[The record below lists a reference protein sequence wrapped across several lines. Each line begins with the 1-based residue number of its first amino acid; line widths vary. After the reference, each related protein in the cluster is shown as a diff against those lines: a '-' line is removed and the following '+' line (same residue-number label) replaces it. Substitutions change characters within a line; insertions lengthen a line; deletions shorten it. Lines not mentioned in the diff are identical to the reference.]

1 MTRSRKGSRGRR
13 RGAPTGRDGRSG
25 DERHGVERAAHDGDA
40 RGRRDTRPPD
50 SRQHQGAPSRPTQ
63 AAAAAADTA
72 SRVASRQARTRP
84 LRQLLEGI
92 GTPDPAPFQPDPF
105 QLEAL
110 AALEHEDVLVT
121 APTGSGKTW
130 IAREEIRRLLAE
142 GKRAW
147 YTSPLKALTNS
158 KFHEFTAEFGD
169 EQVGIL
175 TGDRKE
181 RSDAPLIVG
190 TTEVY
195 RNQLFDAL
203 RRGEQLQADLVIL
216 DEAHYLADEERGHVW
231 EEAIILTPPR
241 VRMLLLSATVGRA
254 EEFADWIAEVRG
266 HPCRVIPRPGARPV
280 PLRAAFLFPDGGL
293 TPLFDERGHFNN
305 EIARFTQTS
314 KAERQG
320 AHGRF
325 QRGGPPQRRAGMPEM
340 PPSILLA
347 ALASYDLLPAI
358 VFLPTRRR
366 CDEAA
371 AEAAYA
377 PRRGAG
383 PERREARRRVL
394 EGLAEQYPEVRK
406 HRHWDMVLRG
416 GVASHHAGHLPAW
429 KLAIERLMSAGLLD
443 SIFATMTVAAGVDFP
458 ARTVVLENIDV
469 RRGRGWQ
476 SLTASE
482 LQQMTGRA
490 GRRGRDRVGFIV
502 AAPGL
507 HQNPQ
512 KLATLLHADPDP
524 LESQFRATYT
534 TLLNLLDAY
543 GTFAQVREIAERSY
557 ARRDAA
563 AEVARIEA
571 ARVDAEQRLQ
581 TKLTEAGCD
590 LPPDVARGLERLA
603 SARSRLLEEAPQTS
617 ADAYLRWLD
626 KEVVPGRVV
635 SVGRGSRRLV
645 FVTERRGDGLAG
657 VRDNGKRVTL
667 ALERIGRVWDETH
680 ALNEAARDAAFE
692 LVQSNRATPL
702 REPRLREARSPTEE
716 AVALINDLIESL
728 GGGRGEG
735 DGERGR
741 CEEALWSVMQEAE
754 AVERLGRRLEAVRG
768 EVWQPFERRARA
780 LHHFGY
786 LDFFAERVTER
797 GRWLADLRLDRPLL
811 VGEAIGRGLF
821 ASLDAPRAA
830 GLMAALAADAERD
843 YGELELDDALI
854 TALAKFDRIAYD
866 VASVEWQQDIEPAP
880 EINFSAAATAA
891 RWAAG
896 MDWPTLVRRTRAEEG
911 DLFRMLSRTGE
922 SLLQVSNLTD
932 AHPEAARVAAQAAS
946 AVLRE
951 PVRSEAAV

>member
-1 MTRSRKGSRGRR
+1 
-13 RGAPTGRDGRSG
+13 
-25 DERHGVERAAHDGDA
+25 
-40 RGRRDTRPPD
+40 
-50 SRQHQGAPSRPTQ
+50 
-63 AAAAAADTA
+63 
-72 SRVASRQARTRP
+72 
-84 LRQLLEGI
+84 
-92 GTPDPAPFQPDPF
+92 
-105 QLEAL
+105 
-110 AALEHEDVLVT
+110 
-121 APTGSGKTW
+121 
-130 IAREEIRRLLAE
+130 
-142 GKRAW
+142 
-147 YTSPLKALTNS
+147 
-158 KFHEFTAEFGD
+158 
-169 EQVGIL
+169 
-175 TGDRKE
+175 
-181 RSDAPLIVG
+181 
-190 TTEVY
+190 
-195 RNQLFDAL
+195 
-203 RRGEQLQADLVIL
+203 
-216 DEAHYLADEERGHVW
+216 
-231 EEAIILTPPR
+231 
-241 VRMLLLSATVGRA
+241 
-254 EEFADWIAEVRG
+254 
-266 HPCRVIPRPGARPV
+266 V

-293 TPLFDERGHFNN
+293 TPLLDERGHFNN
-305 EIARFTQTS
+305 EIARFMQTS
-314 KAERQG
+314 KSERQG
-320 AHGRF
+320 SQGRF
-325 QRGGPPQRRAGMPEM
+325 QRGSQRRAGMPEM

-347 ALASYDLLPAI
+347 ALGSYDLLPAI

-377 PRRGAG
+377 PRRGVG
-383 PERREARRRVL
+383 PERREARRRLL
-394 EGLAEQYPEVRK
+394 EELAEQYPEVRK
-406 HRHWDMVLRG
+406 HRHWEMVLKG

-429 KLAIERLMSAGLLD
+429 KLAIEKLMSAGLLD
-443 SIFATMTVAAGVDFP
+443 AIFATMTVAAGVDFP
-458 ARTVVLENIDV
+458 ARTVVLENIDE
-469 RRGRGWQ
+469 RRGQGWQ
-476 SLTASE
+476 TLSASQ

-512 KLATLLHADPDP
+512 KLASLLHADPDP

-534 TLLNLLDAY
+534 TLLNLLDAF

-563 AEVARIEA
+563 EEAARIERT
-571 ARVDAEQRLQ
+571 RVEAEQRLQ
-581 TKLTEAGCD
+581 LKLSEAGCD
-590 LPPDVARGLERLA
+590 LPPEVARGLERLA
-603 SARSRLLEEAPQTS
+603 SARSRLLEDAPQTRT
-617 ADAYLRWLD
+617 DAYLRWLD

-667 ALERIGRVWDETH
+667 ALERIGRVWEETH
-680 ALNEAARDAAFE
+680 ALNESARDTAFE
-692 LVQSNRATPL
+692 LVQTNRATPL
-702 REPRLREARSPTEE
+702 REPRLREARSSTEE
-716 AVALINDLIESL
+716 AVALISHLIESL
-728 GGGRGEG
+728 AGG
-735 DGERGR
+735 DGNRAR

-754 AVERLGRRLEAVRG
+754 SIERLGRRLESLRG
-768 EVWQPFERRARA
+768 EAWHPFERRARA

-866 VASVEWQQDIEPAP
+866 VGSVEWQQDIEPAP

-896 MDWPTLVRRTRAEEG
+896 MDWATLVRRTRAEEG

-932 AHPEAARVAAQAAS
+932 AHPAAARIAAQAAS

>member
-1 MTRSRKGSRGRR
+1 
-13 RGAPTGRDGRSG
+13 
-25 DERHGVERAAHDGDA
+25 
-40 RGRRDTRPPD
+40 
-50 SRQHQGAPSRPTQ
+50 
-63 AAAAAADTA
+63 
-72 SRVASRQARTRP
+72 
-84 LRQLLEGI
+84 
-92 GTPDPAPFQPDPF
+92 
-105 QLEAL
+105 
-110 AALEHEDVLVT
+110 
-121 APTGSGKTW
+121 
-130 IAREEIRRLLAE
+130 
-142 GKRAW
+142 
-147 YTSPLKALTNS
+147 
-158 KFHEFTAEFGD
+158 
-169 EQVGIL
+169 
-175 TGDRKE
+175 
-181 RSDAPLIVG
+181 
-190 TTEVY
+190 
-195 RNQLFDAL
+195 
-203 RRGEQLQADLVIL
+203 
-216 DEAHYLADEERGHVW
+216 
-231 EEAIILTPPR
+231 
-241 VRMLLLSATVGRA
+241 
-254 EEFADWIAEVRG
+254 
-266 HPCRVIPRPGARPV
+266 
-280 PLRAAFLFPDGGL
+280 LRAAFLFPDGGL

-305 EIARFTQTS
+305 EIARFMQTS
-314 KAERQG
+314 KSERQS

-325 QRGGPPQRRAGMPEM
+325 QRGPQRRAGMPEM

-347 ALASYDLLPAI
+347 ALGSYDLLPAI

-377 PRRGAG
+377 PRRGVG

-394 EGLAEQYPEVRK
+394 EELAEQYPEVRK

-429 KLAIERLMSAGLLD
+429 KLAIEKLMSAGLLD
-443 SIFATMTVAAGVDFP
+443 AIFATMTVAAGVDFP

-469 RRGRGWQ
+469 RRGQGWQ
-476 SLTASE
+476 TLSASQ

-512 KLATLLHADPDP
+512 KLASLLHADPDP

-557 ARRDAA
+557 ARRAA
-563 AEVARIEA
+563 AEEATRIEQ
-571 ARVDAEQRLQ
+571 ARAEAERRLQ
-581 TKLTEAGCD
+581 TKLSEAGCD
-590 LPPDVARGLERLA
+590 LPPEVARGLERLA
-603 SARSRLLEEAPQTS
+603 SARSRLLEEAPQTRT
-617 ADAYLRWLD
+617 DAYLRWLD

-635 SVGRGSRRLV
+635 SVGRGNRRLV

-667 ALERIGRVWDETH
+667 ALERIGRVWEETH
-680 ALNEAARDAAFE
+680 ALNESARDAAFE
-692 LVQSNRATPL
+692 LVQTNRATPL
-702 REPRLREARSPTEE
+702 REPRLREARSSTEE

-728 GGGRGEG
+728 AGGVG
-735 DGERGR
+735 DRTR
-741 CEEALWSVMQEAE
+741 CEEALWSVTQEAE
-754 AVERLGRRLEAVRG
+754 SIERLGRRLEAVHD
-768 EVWQPFERRARA
+768 EAWYPFERRARA

-854 TALAKFDRIAYD
+854 TALAKFDRIAYE
-866 VASVEWQQDIEPAP
+866 VASVEWQQDLEPAP

-932 AHPEAARVAAQAAS
+932 AHPDAARVAAAAAS

-951 PVRSEAAV
+951 PVRSEAEV